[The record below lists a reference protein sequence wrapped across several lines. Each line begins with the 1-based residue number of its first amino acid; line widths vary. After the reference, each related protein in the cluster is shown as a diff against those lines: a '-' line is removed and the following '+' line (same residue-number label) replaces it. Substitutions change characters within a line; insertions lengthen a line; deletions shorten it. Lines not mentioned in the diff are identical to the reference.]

1 MIDYKKHIFF
11 FHFFWLFKFLW
22 YLCKT
27 EIENEIS
34 DTTYFTRKRRGTF
47 GQKSE
52 VRMVT
57 NFSVSIFINTENLSH
72 HNGERFF
79 I

>member
-1 MIDYKKHIFF
+1 MIDSKKHRFF
-11 FHFFWLFKFLW
+11 FHFFCLFKFLH
-22 YLCKT
+22 YLCNTK
-27 EIENEIS
+27 IENEIS
-34 DTTYFTRKRRGTF
+34 DNKYCSRKRRGTF

-57 NFSVSIFINTENLSH
+57 NYSVCYNKSTENLSH

-79 I
+79 L